1 MIKSKI
7 SGVGYYVPENIVKNS
22 DIEEMMD
29 TSDQWIRERTGI
41 EERRWVNDDK
51 LSTSLMGT
59 YASQAA
65 IKDARSDKNL
75 KDFIKKWNKFVR
87 QFGSQIVFFASAP

>member
-51 LSTSLMGT
+51 LSTSLM
-59 YASQAA
+59 
-65 IKDARSDKNL
+65 
-75 KDFIKKWNKFVR
+75 
-87 QFGSQIVFFASAP
+87 